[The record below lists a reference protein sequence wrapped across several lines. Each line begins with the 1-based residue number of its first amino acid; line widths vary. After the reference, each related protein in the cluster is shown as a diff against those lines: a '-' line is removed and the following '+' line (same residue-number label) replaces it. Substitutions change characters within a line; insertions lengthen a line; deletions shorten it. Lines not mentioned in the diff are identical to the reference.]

1 MSKGK
6 LIVIRLR
13 IFLIL
18 FFACSVT
25 SALAQAKPKRDKS
38 KDITLKVAKAQSKKK
53 KAITVK
59 VANPVSSNI
68 ATRITLTSK
77 VHKIELAKKESYNIK
92 KTSRRRK
99 RRSQYLSKKAT
110 YLTVDGFINPTKRE
124 YSYSPGGYKFPVR
137 TDGKNWYIVNSDP
150 WCQAY
155 KKSNNELILYVGQNE
170 SHKERRS
177 WFNVVCDNQSVTVEV
192 IQQGKPIYAAATIN
206 NVDIF
211 HNVDN
216 LWIQANVN
224 FTVSGASNLHCIV
237 IGYVRDEDGNLL
249 RDQNGYGGLLSF
261 TSQTLVPTTDGYFT
275 QTLTMNLP
283 KYKLPFIKGKHR
295 YTLEFNIYCSE
306 IKKNINTFPYQVN
319 FYAKAKNHKIIT
331 FGSEH

>member
-1 MSKGK
+1 MEYMSKDK
-6 LIVIRLR
+6 IIVTSLR

-18 FFACSVT
+18 FLSCLETPAAGQT
-25 SALAQAKPKRDKS
+25 KPKRDKS
-38 KDITLKVAKAQSKKK
+38 KDITNRVV
-53 KAITVK
+53 VK
-59 VANPVSSNI
+59 VANTTKTSI
-68 ATRITLTSK
+68 TSK
-77 VHKIELAKKESYNIK
+77 SRVYKSELAQKQNNRI
-92 KTSRRRK
+92 RRPK
-99 RRSQYLSKKAT
+99 RRYQRRSKVSKKAT
-110 YLTVDGFINPTKRE
+110 YLTVDGFINPKRE
-124 YSYSPGGYKFPVR
+124 YTYSPGGYEFPVR
-137 TDGKNWYIVNSDP
+137 TDGKNWYIVNIDP

-155 KKSNNELILYVGQNE
+155 KESNNELILYIGQNE

-224 FTVSGASNLHCIV
+224 FTVSGASNLHCVV
-237 IGYVRDEDGNLL
+237 IGFVRDEEGNLL
-249 RDQNGYGGLLSF
+249 RDQSGYDGLLSF
-261 TSQTLVPTTDGYFT
+261 MSEILVPTTDGFST

-283 KYKLPFIKGKHR
+283 KYKLPFIKGKHG

-306 IKKNINTFPYQVN
+306 IKKTINSFPYQIN
-319 FYAKAKNHKIIT
+319 FFAKAKNNKIIT